1 MQSEERRYLKEGRY
15 SISESDIL
23 GQGSFGRVYRGYE
36 HVGSKWMALKEI
48 SLDKISSEFG

>member
-23 GQGSFGRVYRGYE
+23 GQGSFGRVYRGYD